1 MIEFEK
7 EVIEHLGL
15 PSIPNKAWDGKTGFQ
30 KGVAV
35 LEMRDG
41 HEAYGVCVFNPDN
54 GDKTPSIVKVFGIE
68 PFASIKK
75 VFVVPTYMTTEE
87 EIKDMDLDEQSK
99 KKAKEML
106 KEAKELENEG
116 IEKNDELENPKNEYY
131 FDHITNDDEAKAF
144 IQSYNSRNRIKGRIP
159 TTHEGLVMR
168 LAVIYSDTQ
177 KKQK

>member
-1 MIEFEK
+1 
-7 EVIEHLGL
+7 
-15 PSIPNKAWDGKTGFQ
+15 
-30 KGVAV
+30 
-35 LEMRDG
+35 
-41 HEAYGVCVFNPDN
+41 
-54 GDKTPSIVKVFGIE
+54 
-68 PFASIKK
+68 
-75 VFVVPTYMTTEE
+75 
-87 EIKDMDLDEQSK
+87 MDLDEQSK

-106 KEAKELENEG
+106 KEARELENDG
-116 IEKNDELENPKNEYY
+116 VEKNDELENPKNEYY

>member
-7 EVIEHLGL
+7 EVIQHLGL
-15 PSIPNKAWDGKTGFQ
+15 PSIPTKAWDGKTGFQ

-41 HEAYGVCVFNPDN
+41 HEAYGVCAFDPDN
-54 GDKTPSIVKVFGIE
+54 GDKTPSVVKVFGIE

-106 KEAKELENEG
+106 KEARELENEG

-159 TTHEGLVMR
+159 TTHDGLVMR
-168 LAVIYSDTQ
+168 LAVIYSNTL